1 MRTTKISNEL
11 YEDLV
16 KSLNDN
22 SSNLDIIDWQVNK
35 EILKGLY
42 NIDHDTTQTQRAII
56 KDKNIRKQI
65 TSVLEDFG
73 FTNGEGQGWM
83 CYSRAYLPTALHVD
97 VPQDNVEEDGYTV
110 IIPLTTD
117 PGIKTLVFKEKTNNP
132 ILDYWIQKQDWSSR
146 EKLNNLSK
154 TYNVSNSWYW
164 QPDIVD
170 YMELDGIADWEKG
183 NAFCLRRSQIH
194 CSTNFRQNGFEYKDY
209 ILVQT
214 NDRQV

>member
-11 YEDLV
+11 YEDLI
-16 KSLNDN
+16 KSLNNN

-42 NIDHDTTQTQRAII
+42 NIDHDTAQTQRAII

-83 CYSRAYLPTALHVD
+83 CYSRAFLPTSLHVD
-97 VPQDNVEEDGYTV
+97 IPQDNVEDDGYTV

-117 PGIKTLVFKEKTNNP
+117 PSIKTLVFKEKTNNP
-132 ILDYWIQKQDWSSR
+132 ILDYWIKKQDWSSR

-154 TYNVSNSWYW
+154 TYDVSNGWYW

-183 NAFCLRRSQIH
+183 NAFCLKRSQIH
-194 CSTNFRQNGFEYKDY
+194 CSTNFRKNGFEYKDY

-214 NDRQV
+214 NNK